1 MELTD
6 KQIKDLVARR
16 HPEYE
21 KKKEHWDFLASTY
34 AGGRAWFNDNIFRYF
49 KEGDH
54 EFKER
59 LERAYRFN
67 HTREVVNLINKYLF
81 KEVIHRNTDEAP
93 EQIRNFWK
101 RATRQNAS
109 IDAFM
114 AAIDLQSSI
123 YGRIWVVVD
132 STMNVDVE
140 SVADEKKNDARAYA
154 YWISPQQ
161 LLDVAWDEDGNML
174 WALIVEIARDDEDPF
189 TSTGQEYQR
198 YRLWTQNEWYLF
210 REEVKKGSGN
220 SGRRQA
226 KVVLEDSG
234 QHNLGVVPVF
244 PVDCIGESESPYFS
258 PSLIDDIAYLDRAVA
273 NYLSNLDAIIQD
285 QTFSQ
290 LAIPVQSLLPGD
302 ENHTKVLE
310 MGTKRVF
317 TFDSESGN
325 QPFYL
330 SPDPKQAQMIITTI
344 KTVINE
350 IYHSVGVAGER
361 TKQDNAQ
368 GIDNSSGAAKMYDFQ
383 RINSLLVT
391 KAERLERAERQMMEL
406 AAKWMGIE
414 LDEDHSLI
422 AYPESFDIRGL
433 TDEFAVAEKLS
444 LLQAPDS
451 VRRHQMEMLIEKI
464 FPNISEAM
472 QKEFKKDLLKFPLK
486 NAPGALENKSVL
498 TYDRDTVQESGQ
510 DQPPREWG
518 LIYSRDRVIS
528 NEKVFL

>member
-6 KQIKDLVARR
+6 KQIKDLVERR
-16 HPEYE
+16 HPEYL

-34 AGGRAWFNDNIFRYF
+34 AGGRAWFTDNIFRYF
-49 KEGDH
+49 KEGDQ

-81 KEVIHRNTDEAP
+81 KEDIHRNTDEAP
-93 EQIRNFWK
+93 EQIRHFWK

-132 STMNVDVE
+132 STMNGDVE
-140 SVADEKKNDARAYA
+140 SVADEKNKDARAYA

-161 LLDVAWDEDGNML
+161 MLDVAWDDDGNML
-174 WALIVEIARDDEDPF
+174 WALIVEVARDDADPF

-210 REEVKKGSGN
+210 REEVKKGSGGA
-220 SGRRQA
+220 GRRQS

-234 QHNLGVVPVF
+234 EHKLGMVPVF

-368 GIDNSSGAAKMYDFQ
+368 GIDNSSGVAKMYDFQ
-383 RINSLLVT
+383 RVNSLLVT
-391 KAERLERAERQMMEL
+391 KAERLERAERQMMQL
-406 AAKWMGIE
+406 VAKWMGIS
-414 LDEDHSLI
+414 LDEENSLI
-422 AYPESFDIRGL
+422 SYPESFDIRGL

-451 VRRHQMEMLIEKI
+451 VRRHQMEMLIEKV

-472 QKEFKKDLLKFPLK
+472 KKEFDKDLLNFPPK
-486 NAPGALENKSVL
+486 NDLNTLENKSVL
-498 TYDRDTVQESGQ
+498 TYHRGAAQASGQ
-510 DQPPREWG
+510 DQPRGNGDSSTQET
-518 LIYSRDRVIS
+518 
-528 NEKVFL
+528 E

>member
-34 AGGRAWFNDNIFRYF
+34 AGGRAWFSENIFRYF
-49 KEGDH
+49 KEGDQ

-81 KEVIHRNTDEAP
+81 KEDIHRNIEEAP

-132 STMNVDVE
+132 STMNGDVE
-140 SVADEKKNDARAYA
+140 SVADEKQKGARAYA

-174 WALIVEIARDDEDPF
+174 WALIVEIARDDTDPF

-210 REEVKKGSGN
+210 REEVKKSSGGA
-220 SGRRQA
+220 GRRQA
-226 KVVLEDSG
+226 KVVLEDYG
-234 QHNLGVVPVF
+234 EHKLGAVPVF

-302 ENHTKVLE
+302 ENHDKVLE

-317 TFDSESGN
+317 TYDSEGGN

-383 RINSLLVT
+383 RVNSLLVT
-391 KAERLERAERQMMEL
+391 KAERLERAERQMMML
-406 AAKWMGIE
+406 AAKWMGVE

-433 TDEFAVAEKLS
+433 TDEFAVAEKLA

-451 VRRHQMEMLIEKI
+451 VRRHQMEMLIEKV

-472 QKEFKKDLLKFPLK
+472 KKEFDKDLLKFPLK
-486 NAPGALENKSVL
+486 NDLNTLENKSVL
-498 TYDRDTVQESGQ
+498 TYDRDTAQESGQ
-510 DQPPREWG
+510 DQPRG
-518 LIYSRDRVIS
+518 NRDS
-528 NEKVFL
+528 STQETE